1 MTLSIAFAS
10 LKGGVGK
17 TTTALNCAYA
27 FAGRG
32 SRTLLVDTDPQ
43 GAIGLSLDGLGD
55 RPGLAASVKNGEA
68 ALAGVVKTR
77 LPELQILPMGIVDAL
92 DVDSFSQEA
101 RENELLKRV
110 VDRSQQEYDVVL
122 FDTPAGLG
130 GMTRLALEAAEH
142 VVAVAQCEPLALRS
156 LPRLIELLAQ
166 LREAGGDC
174 SLLGVV
180 GNMKAHTR
188 PQRERSSVL
197 ELGAQLSF
205 QAIEDVPFDA
215 PVVRGVAGRTLDH
228 SNPEVAEITS
238 PPQRRAGFACM
249 LGRFNVAPL
258 SDDEW
263 APQDFIDCSFDG
275 LPSGGPDIRTG
286 WRSAR

>member
-43 GAIGLSLDGLGD
+43 GAIGLSLDGIGD

-77 LPELQILPMGIVDAL
+77 LPELQILPMGVLDAL
-92 DVDSFSQEA
+92 DVDSFSKEA
-101 RENELLKRV
+101 RDNDLLRRV

-130 GMTRLALEAAEH
+130 GMTRLALEAVEN

-180 GNMKAHTR
+180 GNM
-188 PQRERSSVL
+188 SS
-197 ELGAQLSF
+197 F
-205 QAIEDVPFDA
+205 RD
-215 PVVRGVAGRTLDH
+215 PVVLASLEELWGLYREQVFETAIPRDSTFLQASRAGVPLGLLSRRPPGVAAVFDSL
-228 SNPEVAEITS
+228 VAEIEG
-238 PPQRRAGFACM
+238 R
-249 LGRFNVAPL
+249 LGLQPGG
-258 SDDEW
+258 DDE
-263 APQDFIDCSFDG
+263 
-275 LPSGGPDIRTG
+275 GPIRLVD
-286 WRSAR
+286 

>member
-43 GAIGLSLDGLGD
+43 GAIGLSLDGVGD
-55 RPGLAASVKNGEA
+55 RPGLAASLASGEG

-77 LPELQILPMGIVDAL
+77 LPELQILPMGVVDAL
-92 DVDSFSQEA
+92 DVDSLSQAA
-101 RENELLKRV
+101 RESDLLRRLI
-110 VDRSQQEYDVVL
+110 DRSQQEYDVVV

-130 GMTRLALEAAEH
+130 GMTRLALEAVEH
-142 VVAVAQCEPLALRS
+142 VVAVAQCEPLALRA

-166 LREAGGDC
+166 LREAGADC

-180 GNMKAHTR
+180 GNM
-188 PQRERSSVL
+188 SS
-197 ELGAQLSF
+197 F
-205 QAIEDVPFDA
+205 RD
-215 PVVRGVAGRTLDH
+215 PVVLASLEELWGLYRDRVFDTAIPRDGTFLQASRAGVPLGLLSRRPPGVAAVFDSL
-228 SNPEVAEITS
+228 VAEIEE
-238 PPQRRAGFACM
+238 R
-249 LGRFNVAPL
+249 LGL
-258 SDDEW
+258 QQGGDD
-263 APQDFIDCSFDG
+263 
-275 LPSGGPDIRTG
+275 GPIRLVD
-286 WRSAR
+286 